1 MRLQE
6 QNKNLKDQ
14 MNSALAS
21 MAVTKR
27 GVDVFSDDN
36 ELKTEVQKRDV
47 LIAQLL
53 SQSNFFNTIP

>member
-27 GVDVFSDDN
+27 VDVFSDDN